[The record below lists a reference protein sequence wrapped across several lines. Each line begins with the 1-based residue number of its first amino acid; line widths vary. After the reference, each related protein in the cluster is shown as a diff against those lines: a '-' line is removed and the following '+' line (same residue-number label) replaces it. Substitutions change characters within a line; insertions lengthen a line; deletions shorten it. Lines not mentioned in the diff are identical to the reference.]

1 MGNHASLQGE
11 ATVQTMAWGLVPS
24 WTKMGD
30 KLDFFRMFNARSETV
45 PEKSVFSRLLGAK
58 RCIVLLNG
66 FYEWAQV
73 PLAPPHDVFL
83 ACDATAHALGCSQ
96 LHFMHA
102 LPYMRQSR

>member
-1 MGNHASLQGE
+1 
-11 ATVQTMAWGLVPS
+11 MAWGLVPS

-58 RCIVLLNG
+58 RCIVPLNG

-73 PLAPPHDVFL
+73 RVLRAHAAPP
-83 ACDATAHALGCSQ
+83 CCSNQCAHVPTM
-96 LHFMHA
+96 LHPC
-102 LPYMRQSR
+102 LQCTLT

>member
-1 MGNHASLQGE
+1 M
-11 ATVQTMAWGLVPS
+11 QTMAWGLVPS

-30 KLDFFRMFNARSETV
+30 KPDFFRMFNARCETV

-73 PLAPPHDVFL
+73 PPLA
-83 ACDATAHALGCSQ
+83 AHACCARMHPCRGAACMHVARTCSPAAG
-96 LHFMHA
+96 LPCMHA
-102 LPYMRQSR
+102 P